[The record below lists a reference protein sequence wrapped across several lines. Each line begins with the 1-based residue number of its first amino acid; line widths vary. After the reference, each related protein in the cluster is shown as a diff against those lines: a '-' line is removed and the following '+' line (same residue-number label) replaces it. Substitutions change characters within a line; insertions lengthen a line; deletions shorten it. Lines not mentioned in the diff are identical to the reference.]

1 MRGINEE
8 NCDPQAVRKARV
20 RARVTARGS
29 RVRGGQREVAKREM
43 RSEIQRRRGRTSLC
57 VCACEGEV
65 HPSCGF
71 PYQTDVHPFRER
83 GGCGGRRAIYYLGG
97 FQKCLLFSKAEVFR
111 VKTVPALLFS
121 TAPQISCT
129 LTCTLFFF
137 FGGGGWHPSTWLASW
152 ERPAL
157 CGSHQVF
164 VLQRPLRVND
174 L

>member
-137 FGGGGWHPSTWLASW
+137 FRRRRMAPKHLAGILGETRTLREPSSFCAPKAPS
-152 ERPAL
+152 
-157 CGSHQVF
+157 CK
-164 VLQRPLRVND
+164 
-174 L
+174 